1 MGFGLCNAPAT
12 FQRAMNLVLR
22 GLTWTE
28 VLVYIDDV
36 IVLGA
41 TFEDHISSLR
51 KVFERMRTYNLKLK
65 SKKCQLLKTEV
76 EFLGRQ
82 VSRSGISI
90 TSSKADAIQ
99 NWPEPTNRKE
109 LESFLGYVNYHRSHI
124 QGYVGITSNLYE
136 MAKSKQP
143 FEWHTKHQKTFK
155 QLKEILS
162 SAPCLAFPIP
172 TGKFILD
179 CDASYCS
186 IGAELI
192 QVQNGEE
199 RTISY
204 ASLSLLP
211 RQRRYCTTRKELLA
225 VVRFC
230 RYFRHYLLGR
240 PFIVRTDHNSLAWLM
255 RFKLIE
261 GQLARWLEELAQ
273 YDLQIL
279 HRSGNKHS
287 NADGLSRI
295 PDTLQPCDCYNAGIK
310 VEELP
315 CGGCRYCQRAHQQWA
330 RFEEDVDH
338 VVPLAIKGSAL
349 VSNCKTDSGTRLK
362 AV

>member
-1 MGFGLCNAPAT
+1 MSASARCPRHVHSLSTARQLPGTAAARHVSSISIFPVAVVKHRIDTGDAKPVKQRMRRTPLGFENEERKHLDKMLAAGVIQHSESDWASAPVLIRKKDGTVRWCIDYRALNEKTVKDQYPLPLIEDCLDTLSGTLYFSTLDLASGYYQIELEKESMKKTAFITKYGLFEHNRMGFGLCNAPAT

-109 LESFLGYVNYHRSHI
+109 LESFLGYVNYHCSHI
-124 QGYVGITSNLYE
+124 QGYAGITSNLYE

-143 FEWHTKHQKTFK
+143 FEWHTEHQKTFK

-179 CDASYCS
+179 CDAS
-186 IGAELI
+186 I
-192 QVQNGEE
+192 
-199 RTISY
+199 
-204 ASLSLLP
+204 
-211 RQRRYCTTRKELLA
+211 
-225 VVRFC
+225 
-230 RYFRHYLLGR
+230 
-240 PFIVRTDHNSLAWLM
+240 
-255 RFKLIE
+255 
-261 GQLARWLEELAQ
+261 
-273 YDLQIL
+273 
-279 HRSGNKHS
+279 
-287 NADGLSRI
+287 
-295 PDTLQPCDCYNAGIK
+295 
-310 VEELP
+310 
-315 CGGCRYCQRAHQQWA
+315 
-330 RFEEDVDH
+330 
-338 VVPLAIKGSAL
+338 VPLEP
-349 VSNCKTDSGTRLK
+349 N
-362 AV
+362 